1 VSNPAEGKPLKRRI
15 AMRRAT
21 QLVAVVAAVALSSG
35 LAIGGDEERTLTGS
49 YHWTDGGR
57 KGDLK
62 AVFTPTGEARWN
74 VAFYFEFSG
83 EPHVYSGTAEG
94 TLAGGVLKGRVLN
107 DGRNRSFTFAG
118 TFTEGEF
125 RGTHA
130 ETTDDGE
137 HATGSLS
144 LKVPSGRAA
153 NRAPG
158 S

>member
-1 VSNPAEGKPLKRRI
+1 
-15 AMRRAT
+15 MRRAT
-21 QLVAVVAAVALSSG
+21 QLVAVVAAVALCPG
-35 LAIGGDEERTLTGS
+35 LAIGGDEERTLKGS
-49 YHWTDGGR
+49 YHWSDGGR

-62 AVFTPTGEARWN
+62 AVFTPAGEAKWD

-94 TLAGGVLKGRVLN
+94 TLSGGVLKGRVLN
-107 DGRNRSFTFAG
+107 EGKNRSFVFKG
-118 TFTEGEF
+118 NFTEGEF

-137 HATGSLS
+137 HATGSLT
-144 LKVPSGRAA
+144 LKEPPGRAA
-153 NRAPG
+153 NRVPG